1 MREQTLKR
9 LPTTIFGNMKRLGYI
24 LGGIAIGAILFIGS
38 SAHAQ
43 VANSYW
49 KLLGGTILPNI
60 DSWTLTLPFLGSS
73 GSPCVDVTSTTG
85 LLGTTTCGG
94 GGSGTVTSIT
104 AGTGLTGGTITT
116 SGTIALSVPVS
127 IANGGTGTTSAV
139 TNGVYYYNGSNAEAD
154 NNLTF
159 TSSTLRSVSGMSA
172 LGIIAGGTGV
182 VPNGNGFATFLNQ
195 TNQILLQ
202 RNNTSGQS
210 VVCFTTSTSQAS
222 TASSCQEA
230 IAGNRTNLPA
240 SGDGELDFST
250 RANGTIAQ
258 TAVLTATGS
267 FGVSTT
273 SPSALLS
280 VAGSAGGATPLFMVS
295 SSTSGF
301 ATTTNF
307 EIDSQGNVLADA
319 NGNTIQL
326 GATNATTSAQ
336 ALTLSSNVSG
346 SGIALYDT
354 ADQST
359 NYARLQINDVS
370 NQYEIGSYA
379 GSGAPSIRAIQIGVS
394 ATLGGTTLGRY
405 LLIGGNGSTGRFSFT
420 DSTGAN
426 IPIVGINGSQSS
438 SNGVQGSLNLQ
449 QSFNQSGTASYYGLK
464 IDPTETS
471 LGSGSHYLI
480 ESGTSTAPDLFDVTN
495 AGIASSTGL
504 NITGN
509 EALTGSLTLSAQGTG
524 CATFTSGVLS
534 STGIACGSGSG
545 GTGLSTTSPL
555 SDSNLLVY
563 SAAGAGSAYGAA
575 TTSPTFGLGLTKGG
589 TWTVLGSAPTLA
601 LATSSLFTGATNQ
614 VPYFTD
620 TNTLGASSNLTF
632 NGNNLVV
639 TGNASTTELGSTGY
653 TYLATGASAQV
664 GIGTSTPSVKLDV
677 NGTLRVYGS
686 HPQLDLIS
694 SADVY
699 NGVAGAAYVQ
709 TTNSYPL
716 FLGVNNTNIIEV
728 ATTTNVGIGV
738 INPKYKL
745 DVNGTIGNSGAA
757 YLSFGQNTYYNTNGI
772 YLNSNGADYG
782 AIQQIT
788 GTDGNGTWQ
797 LGYASVVGTP
807 SPTLTWT
814 GNGKVGIGLTNP
826 AFTLDVKGIAGATSP
841 FNVASSTGTSELV
854 VVNSGNVGVS
864 SSTPGSLLSIGT
876 TNGINFST
884 GTSTF
889 SSTGGIQL
897 NGGCFALSNGTCIG
911 GSGTVTSISGS
922 GGSTGLT
929 LTGGPITTSGTLTL
943 GGTLGIANGGTG
955 STTLSGILLGNG
967 TSAINTLSLGG
978 DLSLSGTTLSGTN
991 ASTTQILITS
1001 SGTFTLPA
1009 GYTQFCVTAVAGG
1022 GGGGNSALNAGGGGG
1037 GAATTCFS
1045 TTTPITVSIG
1055 AGGTAGNSGGT
1066 TNVGGVAVASGGGP
1080 GGSAAG
1086 TSNTKATG
1094 GGGGCGTT
1102 GDALFCGDGGG
1113 EAVGLAVVGAV
1124 NGSGGGAP
1132 FFAGG
1137 GQAGAGAQ
1145 SCGGGGGGGGAGFAG
1160 CALLS
1165 YKQ

>member
-9 LPTTIFGNMKRLGYI
+9 LPTTIFGDMKRLGYI

-127 IANGGTGTTSAV
+127 IANGGTATTSAV

-154 NNLTF
+154 GLFTYVPSTANL
-159 TSSTLRSVSGMSA
+159 SIDAGDAIGSGALQVSGGLASVGYGTINPNL
-172 LGIIAGGTGV
+172 LGAYLKGSPTKDAGLV
-182 VPNGNGFATFLNQ
+182 ANGNSFAS
-195 TNQILLQ
+195 LLVSTAGNVGIQ
-202 RNNTSGQS
+202 GSSNA
-210 VVCFTTSTSQAS
+210 TST
-222 TASSCQEA
+222 
-230 IAGNRTNLPA
+230 
-240 SGDGELDFST
+240 
-250 RANGTIAQ
+250 
-258 TAVLTATGS
+258 
-267 FGVSTT
+267 
-273 SPSALLS
+273 PSALLS
-280 VAGSAGGATPLFMVS
+280 IAGSAGGATPLFMVS

-307 EIDSQGNVLADA
+307 EIDSKGSVTVNNSATLTVSGMLTGSSGVTTGTNFVIS
-319 NGNTIQL
+319 NGGEVVS
-326 GATNATTSAQ
+326 GATNILQ
-336 ALTLSSNVSG
+336 LTG
-346 SGIALYDT
+346 GITVLR
-354 ADQST
+354 
-359 NYARLQINDVS
+359 N
-370 NQYEIGSYA
+370 GGA
-379 GSGAPSIRAIQIGVS
+379 G
-394 ATLGGTTLGRY
+394 TLELANGT
-405 LLIGGNGSTGRFSFT
+405 
-420 DSTGAN
+420 
-426 IPIVGINGSQSS
+426 
-438 SNGVQGSLNLQ
+438 NGVQAYLGGAGQLDVGTTTLNNTLQ
-449 QSFNQSGTASYYGLK
+449 TRIAAVA
-464 IDPTETS
+464 TS
-471 LGSGSHYLI
+471 STDIANLFGGYNS
-480 ESGTSTAPDLFDVTN
+480 SGTSVFSVNN
-495 AGIASSTGL
+495 AGNT
-504 NITGN
+504 
-509 EALTGSLTLSAQGTG
+509 ALTGTFTLSAQGTG

-545 GTGLSTTSPL
+545 GAGLSTTSPL

-614 VPYFTD
+614 VPYFTG

-632 NGNNLVV
+632 DGNNLIV

-653 TYLATGASAQV
+653 TYLATGASARV

-738 INPKYKL
+738 INPQYKL